1 MADEIE
7 IQLIDH
13 VGVSPMNEH
22 VDHGQWIVKADGQH
36 IGYLPKTPGAWLAC
50 IVAMDEDVKQQ
61 IVEAVNK
68 RVAVEIGGIVTTP
81 EPPEEDEDED
91 EDDE

>member
-1 MADEIE
+1 VADEIE

-13 VGVSPMNEH
+13 VGVSPMGAH
-22 VDHGQWIVKADGQH
+22 VDHDQWIVKADGQH
-36 IGYLPKTPGAWLAC
+36 IGYLPKTANAWLVC

-61 IVEAVNK
+61 IIEAVNK
-68 RVAVEIGGIVTTP
+68 RVATDIGGIVTTP
-81 EPPEEDEDED
+81 EPIEDDED